1 MMRKEIF
8 IAIILLLPVLAIA
21 QRSEVGIQ
29 GGVSFYMGD
38 LNPSGVFNF
47 VQPAGGIFYRYNF
60 TEHWA
65 IRGNALLGWVKA
77 EDAQSDVRSQVE
89 RNLSFTSQVLEFSLY
104 GELNFFRYTPG
115 DMKHPIAPF
124 IFGGIALFKFNPKAE
139 LDGTKYEL
147 QPLGTEG
154 QGTTFYPDRKQYSL
168 TTASIPF
175 GIGVKANISKRF
187 SVGVEW
193 GMRYT
198 FTDHLDDVSGVYA
211 DPDIVMQESGETA
224 GLLSD
229 RSLSGTDNTD
239 RQRGNSKT
247 NDWYSFALLTF
258 SYKIPGR
265 PVKCAA
271 YGE

>member
-1 MMRKEIF
+1 MKKGIF
-8 IAIILLLPVLAIA
+8 ITLTFLLPFMAMA

-38 LNPSGVFNF
+38 LNPTSVFKF

-65 IRGNALLGWVKA
+65 IRGNAILGWVNA
-77 EDAQSDVRSQVE
+77 NDADSDTPAQRD
-89 RNLSFTSQVLEFSLY
+89 RNLSFSSQVLEFSLY

-124 IFGGIALFKFNPKAE
+124 IFGGVALFKFNPKAE
-139 LDGTKYEL
+139 IDGSQYEL

-154 QGTTFYPDRKQYSL
+154 QGTTFYPDLKQYSL
-168 TTASIPF
+168 TTMSIPF
-175 GIGVKANISKRF
+175 GLGVKANLSKKF
-187 SVGVEW
+187 SVGLEW

-198 FTDHLDDVSGVYA
+198 FTDFLDDVSGVYA
-211 DPDIVMQESGETA
+211 NPDIVLQERGETA
-224 GLLSD
+224 SQLSD
-229 RSLSGTDNTD
+229 RSLSGTTNID

>member
-1 MMRKEIF
+1 MKIKTVI
-8 IAIILLLPVLAIA
+8 IALMFSMPLMALG

-38 LNPSGVFNF
+38 LNPKSVFKF
-47 VQPAGGIFYRYNF
+47 VQPAGGVFYRYNF

-65 IRGNALLGWVKA
+65 IRGNAILGWAKA
-77 EDAQSDVRSQVE
+77 EDAKSDVPSQIE
-89 RNLSFTSQVLEFSLY
+89 RNLSFSSQVLEFSLLA
-104 GELNFFRYTPG
+104 ELNFFRYTPG
-115 DMKHPIAPF
+115 DMKHPISPYL
-124 IFGGIALFKFNPKAE
+124 FGGIALFKFNPKAE
-139 LDGTKYEL
+139 FDGEKYEL

-154 QGTTFYPDRKQYSL
+154 QGTTFYPDLKQYSL
-168 TTASIPF
+168 TTAAIPF
-175 GIGVKANISKRF
+175 GLGVKANISKLF

-198 FTDHLDDVSGVYA
+198 FTDYLDDVSGTYA
-211 DPDIVMQESGETA
+211 DSDIVLQESGEVA
-224 GLLSD
+224 AALSD
-229 RSLSGTDNTD
+229 RSISGTNNVG

-258 SYKIPGR
+258 SYKIPGK

>member
-1 MMRKEIF
+1 MMRKGLLIT
-8 IAIILLLPVLAIA
+8 LTVLLPLLANA

-38 LNPSGVFNF
+38 LNPTGVFNF

-65 IRGNALLGWVKA
+65 IRGNAILGWVYA
-77 EDAQSDVRSQVE
+77 EDAESDVRSQID
-89 RNLSFTSQVLEFSLY
+89 RNLSFSSQVLEFSVY

-115 DMKHPIAPF
+115 DMRHPIAPF
-124 IFGGIALFKFNPKAE
+124 IFGGIALFKFNPKAD
-139 LDGTKYEL
+139 LDGTNYEL

-175 GIGVKANISKRF
+175 GIGVKANISKRL
-187 SVGVEW
+187 SVGIEW

-198 FTDHLDDVSGVYA
+198 FTDYLDDVSGVYA
-211 DPDIVMQESGETA
+211 DPDIVMQESGEVA
-224 GLLSD
+224 GQLSD
-229 RSLSGTDNTD
+229 RSLSGTTNEG

-258 SYKIPGR
+258 SYNIPGR

>member
-1 MMRKEIF
+1 MRKGIF
-8 IAIILLLPVLAIA
+8 ITLTILLPFVVFA

-29 GGVSFYMGD
+29 GGISYYMGD
-38 LNPSGVFNF
+38 LNPKGVFKF
-47 VQPAGGIFYRYNF
+47 VQPAGGVFYRYNF

-65 IRGNALLGWVKA
+65 IRGNAILGWVYATDA
-77 EDAQSDVRSQVE
+77 ESETPAQID
-89 RNLSFTSQVLEFSLY
+89 RNLSFSSQVLEFSLY

-115 DMKHPIAPF
+115 DMKHPISPY

-139 LDGTKYEL
+139 INGNQYEL

-154 QGTTFYPDRKQYSL
+154 QGTTFYPDLKQYSL
-168 TTASIPF
+168 TTGSIPF
-175 GIGVKANISKRF
+175 GLGVKANISKRF
-187 SVGVEW
+187 SVGLEW

-198 FTDHLDDVSGVYA
+198 FTDFLDDASGVYA
-211 DPDIVMQESGETA
+211 DPDIVLQESGETA
-224 GLLSD
+224 GQLSD
-229 RSLSGTDNTD
+229 RSLSGTTNTG
-239 RQRGNSKT
+239 RQRGNSQT